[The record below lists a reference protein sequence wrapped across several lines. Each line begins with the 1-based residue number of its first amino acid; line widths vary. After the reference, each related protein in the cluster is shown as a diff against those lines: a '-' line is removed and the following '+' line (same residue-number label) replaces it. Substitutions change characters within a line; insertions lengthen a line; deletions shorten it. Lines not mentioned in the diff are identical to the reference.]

1 VPVDDAV
8 VAHARSDGP
17 RTHADV
23 TRVTAAACR
32 TGFDGTCAEAV
43 ALRRAHRGCAAGP
56 TIGSTDPHQ
65 WVAKVSAGAWKSD
78 TRPGSTRNPNYS
90 PGVIFCPEGTLA
102 TSTVVWVARSD
113 SDPSLL
119 ASELVRRD
127 YEVVRAS
134 PGKSIPVAA
143 DVRVLAGNCFES
155 ISELADEYHASEQP
169 TLVVVGSA
177 EDAALVLDF
186 LRDADD
192 VVVFD
197 GDAASRTKNFLRR
210 LARVDRLARAAE
222 QMRSASSKDPL
233 TGLDNRASLEAEGTR
248 WCEDNLGASHRAL
261 LVLDGDRLKG
271 LNDRFGHKE
280 GDRALLEIAGRMR
293 VAASAGDCLFRQGG
307 DKFAVLLSRG
317 TREEIVVAAQR
328 IRNSAGMSP
337 ISLAVPGRYGI
348 TLTLSGGLS
357 FLTTGRSFAE
367 AREEAEKALY
377 AAKAAGRDRLVSYE
391 SLLETAAANEQDIGV
406 LNFQNVTKVVTER
419 VTNLVTLFGKGLLE
433 EAQRQAKT
441 DALTTLRNRRY
452 FDERI
457 AREVELARKDGRKLS
472 IAMLDLD
479 HFGRF
484 NKTFGEPT
492 GDLVLKTFAEVA
504 SASIRSTDWLARY
517 GGEEFCLV
525 VPGDMED
532 AKMIAERIRAS
543 LAAQTIATDEDE
555 PLSVTVSIGV
565 AEFSSEVVTPLHFVK
580 KASEALREAK
590 RLGRN
595 QVYGKA

>member
-1 VPVDDAV
+1 M
-8 VAHARSDGP
+8 
-17 RTHADV
+17 
-23 TRVTAAACR
+23 
-32 TGFDGTCAEAV
+32 
-43 ALRRAHRGCAAGP
+43 
-56 TIGSTDPHQ
+56 
-65 WVAKVSAGAWKSD
+65 
-78 TRPGSTRNPNYS
+78 
-90 PGVIFCPEGTLA
+90 LA

-119 ASELVRRD
+119 AAELARND
-127 YEVVRAS
+127 YAVVRAS

-143 DVRVLAGNCFES
+143 DVRVLAANCFES
-155 ISELADEYHASEQP
+155 ISELANEYHADPQP

-177 EDAALVLDF
+177 EEAALVLDF

-192 VVVFD
+192 VVVLD
-197 GDAASRTKNFLRR
+197 GDVASRTKNFLRR
-210 LARVDRLARAAE
+210 LARVDRLARAA
-222 QMRSASSKDPL
+222 QQLRSASSKDSL
-233 TGLDNRASLEAEGTR
+233 TGLENRASLDAEGAR

-261 LVLDGDRLKG
+261 LVLDGDYLKG
-271 LNDRFGHKE
+271 LNDRFGHRE
-280 GDRALLEIAGRMR
+280 GDRALVEIAGRMR
-293 VAASAGDCLFRQGG
+293 VAASKGDCLFRHGG
-307 DKFAVLLSRG
+307 DEFAVLLSRA
-317 TREEIVVAAQR
+317 TREEVVVAAQR

-337 ISLAVPGRYGI
+337 ISLAVPGRHGL
-348 TLTLSGGLS
+348 TLTLSGGVT
-357 FLTTGRSFAE
+357 FLTPGRSFAQALGE
-367 AREEAEKALY
+367 ADKALY

-441 DALTTLRNRRY
+441 DALTTLKNRRY

-532 AKMIAERIRAS
+532 AKMIAERVRGN
-543 LAAQTIATDEDE
+543 LAAQTIATDEDG

-565 AEFSSEVVTPLHFVK
+565 AEFSSDVATPVHFVK
-580 KASEALREAK
+580 KASQALREAK

-595 QVYGKA
+595 QVYGKS